1 MKGSYILVIKLKEDS
16 EIKIGSL
23 GLISFPRGYY
33 CYVGSA
39 LGNIINLE
47 NRVGRHKKLNRE
59 KEGKLH
65 WHIDY
70 FLVNPNALIIQIV
83 MIKNE
88 KRMECEISKKLEKIA
103 KKSIQGFGSSD
114 CKCKSH
120 FHYFDNK
127 ENYEPEFGNLPYN
140 PLVISGK

>member
-1 MKGSYILVIKLKEDS
+1 MKGTYILIIKLKEDS
-16 EIKIGSL
+16 EIKIGNL
-23 GLISFPRGYY
+23 GLINFPRGYY

-39 LGNIINLE
+39 LGNTINLE

-88 KRMECEISKKLEKIA
+88 KRMECEISKMLEKIA

-127 ENYEPEFGNLPYN
+127 ENYEMILDAGNIRRN
-140 PLVISGK
+140 